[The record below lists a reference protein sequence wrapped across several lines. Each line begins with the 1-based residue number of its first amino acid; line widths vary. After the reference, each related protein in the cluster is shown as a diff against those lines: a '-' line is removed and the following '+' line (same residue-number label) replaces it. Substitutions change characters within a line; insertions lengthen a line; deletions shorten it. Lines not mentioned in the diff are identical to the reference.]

1 MAFSIF
7 DLGFYYR
14 NSDLYISGDGC
25 CLSETATLRATLPFL
40 KEDDIVYISYKN
52 KAFVTP
58 FVVCLDRTYN
68 KIVISIRGS
77 ASIADFV
84 TDAIA
89 CPRSIY
95 DFLQGS
101 LVFDL

>member
-1 MAFSIF
+1 MVLI
-7 DLGFYYR
+7 L
-14 NSDLYISGDGC
+14 GDGC
-25 CLSETATLRATLPFL
+25 CLSETATLRASLPFL
-40 KEDDIVYISYKN
+40 NEDDIVYISYKN

-95 DFLQGS
+95 DFLQGR
-101 LVFDL
+101 LLT